1 MLSSVRSAVV
11 PTVGFRVPYKR
22 TYLLTY
28 LLITSQAMIHST
40 ADNVSYET

>member
-11 PTVGFRVPYKR
+11 PVAFRVPYKR

-28 LLITSQAMIHST
+28 HITSYDSQHS
-40 ADNVSYET
+40 DNVSYETLVHI